1 MTFYKFYLAKMK
13 NEHPNWSPNQV
24 TIIIKLMWK
33 KRLLNLRK
41 NRLIERKAKTGK
53 KAFM

>member
-1 MTFYKFYLAKMK
+1 
-13 NEHPNWSPNQV
+13 
-24 TIIIKLMWK
+24 MWK